1 MGVAFAVAR
10 TDVPGR
16 VSMLISRLVSRQVSG
31 WVSRLFSGLVTG
43 LFSGLIAGLVRVIS
57 FVPSIAAV
65 AGGEPHSRN
74 HQHHGRGGSVNVHGL
89 SFLEIYPG
97 LHNTIERV
105 AGISK

>member
-1 MGVAFAVAR
+1 
-10 TDVPGR
+10 
-16 VSMLISRLVSRQVSG
+16 MLISRLVSRQVSG
-31 WVSRLFSGLVTG
+31 WVSRLFSRLV
-43 LFSGLIAGLVRVIS
+43 AGLVCVIS

-89 SFLEIYPG
+89 SFLKIYPG
-97 LHNTIERV
+97 LHNTIERL